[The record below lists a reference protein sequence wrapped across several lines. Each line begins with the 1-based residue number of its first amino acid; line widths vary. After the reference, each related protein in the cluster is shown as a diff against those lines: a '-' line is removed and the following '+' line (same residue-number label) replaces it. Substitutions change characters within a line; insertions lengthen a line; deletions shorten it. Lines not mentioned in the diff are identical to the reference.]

1 MAFLAELGKKRK
13 KKLRHT
19 KTKVT
24 NRLGKVVIEDVKS
37 GTITSSK
44 ATTSKPK
51 YIKDMEE
58 GIYHRTPRA
67 FQDGR
72 WRDLKPSDPQ
82 LNGQE
87 SKEAATRILSNGLNV
102 ITYNVWFSEHRQQ
115 ERAISLFGILEN
127 SNADLICLQEVT
139 PFFLKL
145 LTEQDW
151 MRKQYML
158 SDSVG
163 TSLKGSKLQY
173 GVIIAVKKPT
183 PISVFTLHSL
193 PSRMNRRMLRVSI
206 YSPDSVGKHQ
216 KKPKVQMVVGTV
228 HLEVGSRT
236 IPCFLLNLAQLG
248 FCHQPLSCPV
258 CMCRRAL
265 TTLPCARNSCQ

>member
-37 GTITSSK
+37 GTATAAK
-44 ATTSKPK
+44 ATAKPK

-67 FQDGR
+67 FQNGR
-72 WRDLKPSDPQ
+72 WRDLKPTDQQ

-87 SKEAATRILSNGLNV
+87 SRDAAARIHSKGLTV
-102 ITYNVWFSEHRQQ
+102 VTYNVWFSKHRQR
-115 ERAISLFGILEN
+115 ERALSLFSILEN
-127 SNADLICLQEVT
+127 SDADVICLQEVT
-139 PFFLKL
+139 PFFLQL

-151 MRKQYML
+151 MRKRYIL
-158 SDSVG
+158 SDSIG
-163 TSLKGSKLQY
+163 TSLKGSQLAY

-183 PISVFTLHSL
+183 PISMFTLHNL

-206 YSPDSVGKHQ
+206 YAPETVGNHQ
-216 KKPKVQMVVGTV
+216 EKSAVQLVVGTV
-228 HLEVGSRT
+228 HLEVRGQT
-236 IPCFLLNLAQLG
+236 
-248 FCHQPLSCPV
+248 
-258 CMCRRAL
+258 
-265 TTLPCARNSCQ
+265 

>member
-37 GTITSSK
+37 GTAIAGK
-44 ATTSKPK
+44 ATTNKPK

-72 WRDLKPSDPQ
+72 WRDLKPTDPQ
-82 LNGQE
+82 LNGPE
-87 SKEAATRILSNGLNV
+87 AREAAARIYSKGLTV
-102 ITYNVWFSEHRQQ
+102 VTYNVWFSQHRQR
-115 ERAISLFGILEN
+115 ERALSLFGILEH
-127 SNADLICLQEVT
+127 SDADVICLQEVT
-139 PFFLKL
+139 PFFLQL
-145 LTEQDW
+145 LTEQAW
-151 MRKQYML
+151 MRKRYML
-158 SDSVG
+158 SDSIG
-163 TSLKGSKLQY
+163 TSLKGSKLAY

-183 PISVFTLHSL
+183 PISVFTLHTL

-206 YSPDSVGKHQ
+206 YAPQTVGHHQ
-216 KKPKVQMVVGTV
+216 DNPAVQMVVGTV
-228 HLEVGSRT
+228 HLEVRYAGVGMLVTGSA
-236 IPCFLLNLAQLG
+236 L
-248 FCHQPLSCPV
+248 QPLT
-258 CMCRRAL
+258 A
-265 TTLPCARNSCQ
+265 

>member
-1 MAFLAELGKKRK
+1 MAFLAELGNKKRK

-37 GTITSSK
+37 GTVTSSK
-44 ATTSKPK
+44 VTTSKPK

-72 WRDLKPSDPQ
+72 WRDLKPTDPQ

-87 SKEAATRILSNGLNV
+87 SKEAAMRIYSKGLKV
-102 ITYNVWFSEHRQQ
+102 VTYNVWFSEHRQR
-115 ERAISLFGILEN
+115 ERAVSLFGILDD
-127 SNADLICLQEVT
+127 SDADVICLQEVT
-139 PFFLKL
+139 PFFLQL

-151 MRKQYML
+151 MRKRYML

-163 TSLKGSKLQY
+163 TSLKGSKLTY

-183 PISVFTLHSL
+183 PISVFTLHTL

-206 YSPDSVGKHQ
+206 YHPETVGNHQ
-216 KKPKVQMVVGTV
+216 EKSTVHIVVGTV
-228 HLEVGSRT
+228 HLEVGLWT
-236 IPCFLLNLAQLG
+236 IPCLL
-248 FCHQPLSCPV
+248 
-258 CMCRRAL
+258 L
-265 TTLPCARNSCQ
+265 TNN